1 MNEAKKWGYIYDKKL
16 DMYIPNLPRL
26 KKFTTIIFIVLILS
40 ILSALILS
48 FLDLSSYNKMKIF
61 IYNAIVVFIF
71 LILWI
76 SLLINTHYTEKT
88 LKELNEMELSR
99 EFEIKAL
106 KRRIIPQMVVIVILL
121 ISGFAF
127 EQKKLSF
134 DYMLKII
141 LIVGVCAYI
150 LYKDFSRLKNSYY
163 SLNIKGNTIKIYYK
177 NDEREIITTED
188 INYVRFF
195 ALRRGKRGKE
205 REPSLQLFDSE
216 ERILT
221 EMTIEIID
229 YFRLIKYL
237 KKYNV
242 AIVDDYSWN

>member
-16 DMYIPNLPRL
+16 DMYIPNLSRL
-26 KKFTTIIFIVLILS
+26 KKFTTIIFILLILS

-61 IYNAIVVFIF
+61 IYNAIAVFIF

-106 KRRIIPQMVVIVILL
+106 KRRIIPQMIVIVILL

-150 LYKDFSRLKNSYY
+150 LYRDFSRLKNSYY
-163 SLNIKGNTIKIYYK
+163 SLNIKGNTIKMMK
-177 NDEREIITTED
+177 KK
-188 INYVRFF
+188 
-195 ALRRGKRGKE
+195 L
-205 REPSLQLFDSE
+205 LQQ
-216 ERILT
+216 RI
-221 EMTIEIID
+221 
-229 YFRLIKYL
+229 
-237 KKYNV
+237 
-242 AIVDDYSWN
+242 

>member
-1 MNEAKKWGYIYDKKL
+1 MNENKKWGYIYDKKL

-26 KKFTTIIFIVLILS
+26 KKFTTIIFILLILS

-106 KRRIIPQMVVIVILL
+106 KRRIIPQMIVIVILL

-150 LYKDFSRLKNSYY
+150 LYRDFSRLKNSYY
-163 SLNIKGNTIKIYYK
+163 SLNIKGNTVKIYYK

-205 REPSLQLFDSE
+205 KEASLQLFDSE

>member
-26 KKFTTIIFIVLILS
+26 KKFTTIIFILLILS

-163 SLNIKGNTIKIYYK
+163 SLNIKGNTIKMMK
-177 NDEREIITTED
+177 KK
-188 INYVRFF
+188 
-195 ALRRGKRGKE
+195 L
-205 REPSLQLFDSE
+205 LQQ
-216 ERILT
+216 RI
-221 EMTIEIID
+221 
-229 YFRLIKYL
+229 
-237 KKYNV
+237 
-242 AIVDDYSWN
+242 